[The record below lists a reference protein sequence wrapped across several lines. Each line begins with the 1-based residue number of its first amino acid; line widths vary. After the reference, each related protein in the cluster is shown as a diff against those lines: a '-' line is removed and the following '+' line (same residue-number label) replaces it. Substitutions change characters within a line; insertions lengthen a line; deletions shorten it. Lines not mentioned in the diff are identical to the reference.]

1 MKKFLNEI
9 DFDAHIAASMEARSR
24 WAFLQIDHC
33 KPQCL
38 GGDHEPTNLKTSYI
52 VCNHMKGGKPY
63 NTVEEARAEIQQWWP
78 QMRTY
83 WDTNVKHRVSPS

>member
-1 MKKFLNEI
+1 MKKFER
-9 DFDAHIAASMEARSR
+9 DRFRCAYCGFDGSTFER

-63 NTVEEARAEIQQWWP
+63 NTVEEARAEIQQWWS

-83 WDTNVKHRVSPS
+83 WDTDVKHRVSPS